1 MKPYSHIL
9 IALLKGVVY
18 SHHEKVWD
26 DLIRPEHESG
36 VKKYFA
42 EINLDLIIDK
52 SEGYAYLKQ
61 KITEG
66 SEDEELPR
74 LFERR
79 QLNFH
84 VSLLCLLL
92 RKHLIENDREGES
105 SKAILTKE
113 EIIDLVKPFYKETT
127 NEAIQQ
133 KQMEAAFKRVID
145 EGFLRKMKTE
155 DEQYEINRIIK
166 AFVNADVVKESL
178 DRLQKYASQNSNE
191 VTE

>member
-1 MKPYSHIL
+1 MTKPYSHIL
-9 IALLKGVVY
+9 IALLKGIVY
-18 SHHEKVWD
+18 SHNEKVWD
-26 DLIRPEHESG
+26 ELLKPENEAD

-42 EINLDLIIDK
+42 DINLELIIDK

-61 KITEG
+61 RQ
-66 SEDEELPR
+66 SEDEEEEIPKLI
-74 LFERR
+74 ERR

-105 SKAILTKE
+105 TKAILTRE
-113 EIIDLVKPFYKETT
+113 EVIQLIKPFYKETT
-127 NEAIQQ
+127 NEANQQ
-133 KQMEAAFKRVID
+133 KQIEAAMKRVID

-166 AFVNADVVKESL
+166 AFVNADVVKDSL
-178 DRLQKYASQNSNE
+178 DKLQNYANQLAE
-191 VTE
+191 